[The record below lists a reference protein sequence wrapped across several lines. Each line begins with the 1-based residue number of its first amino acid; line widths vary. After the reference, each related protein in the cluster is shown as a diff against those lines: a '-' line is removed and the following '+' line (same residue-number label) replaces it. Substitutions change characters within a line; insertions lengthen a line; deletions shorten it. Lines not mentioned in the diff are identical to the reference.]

1 MLFKSHGGVHPN
13 DKKAPANEAVIT
25 TIPQPPEVVIPM
37 SQHIGAPCTPLV
49 AVGDEVKLGQ
59 KIGEAKAPVSAPIH
73 ASVSGKVTAIAP
85 HLNNLGNMVT
95 SVVIENDFKDTPAE
109 TMVPATEEDLQS
121 PEKIA
126 DIVREAGIV
135 GMGGATFPTAFKIT
149 SGWGKVDTV
158 LINGAECEPY
168 ITSDHRTML
177 EHPDELL
184 KGIQLLMK
192 ACKVDKAY
200 FGIELNKKFA
210 IDLLNFKGAKE
221 MGIEIVPLKCQYP
234 QGAEKTLIKTITG
247 REVPPGGLPANVGCT
262 VFNTFT
268 AYSVYRA
275 CYEGWPAIERVVTVS
290 GSAIA
295 DPKNVKV
302 RVGTSMQWVFEQTG
316 GFAKEPW
323 KIIMGGPM
331 MGMAQ
336 YDLEVPCGKGTASLL
351 AFSDDEDRT
360 VADPVCIR
368 CGQCIDGCPMNL
380 QPIYMYMYQQKGDV
394 EMLQKL
400 NITDC
405 VECGSCSY
413 ICPGRLHLTHAF
425 KTGKAMVQAHMAEL
439 KAKAEAEKA
448 KTEAEAPKAE
458 APKAEAPKAEAK
470 PEAPKA
476 EAAKAEAKPAA
487 PAKEEKKEDK

>member
-13 DKKAPANEAVIT
+13 DMKAPANEAAIT
-25 TIPQPPEVVIPM
+25 TIPQPPQVVIPM

-73 ASVSGKVTAIAP
+73 ASVSGKVVAIQP

-126 DIVREAGIV
+126 DIIREAGIV

-177 EHPDELL
+177 EHPEELL
-184 KGIQLLMK
+184 KGIQLIMK

-221 MGIEIVPLKCQYP
+221 MGIEVVPLKCQYP

-247 REVPPGGLPANVGCT
+247 REVPPGGLPANVGCS

-323 KIIMGGPM
+323 KVIMGGPM

-351 AFSDDEDRT
+351 AFSDDEDKT

-400 NITDC
+400 NIMDC

-425 KTGKAMVQAHMAEL
+425 KTGKAMVQAHLAEL

-448 KTEAEAPKAE
+448 KAEAEAPKAE
-458 APKAEAPKAEAK
+458 E
-470 PEAPKA
+470 
-476 EAAKAEAKPAA
+476 KPAE
-487 PAKEEKKEDK
+487 PAKEEKKEAK

>member
-1 MLFKSHGGVHPN
+1 MLFKTHGGVHPN
-13 DKKAPANEAVIT
+13 DKKAPANEAAIS
-25 TIPQPPEVVIPM
+25 TIPQPAQVVIPM

-49 AVGDEVKLGQ
+49 AVGDQVKLGQ
-59 KIGEAKAPVSAPIH
+59 KIGEAKAPVSAPVH
-73 ASVSGKVTAIAP
+73 ASVSGKVVAIEP
-85 HLNNLGNMVT
+85 RLNNLGNMVT
-95 SVVIENDFKDTPAE
+95 AVIIENDFKDTPAE
-109 TMVPATEEDLQS
+109 DMFPAPAEALES
-121 PEKIA
+121 PEQIA
-126 DIVREAGIV
+126 DLIRGAGIV

-158 LINGAECEPY
+158 IINGAECEPY

-184 KGIQLLMK
+184 KGIELIMR
-192 ACKVDKAY
+192 ACKVDHAY

-210 IDLLNFKGAKE
+210 IDLLNFKGAKA

-247 REVPPGGLPANVGCT
+247 REVPPGGLPAQVGCA

-295 DPKNVKV
+295 QHKNVKV
-302 RVGTSMQWVFEQTG
+302 RVGTSMEWVFEQTG

-331 MGMAQ
+331 MGLAQ
-336 YDLEVPCGKGTASLL
+336 YDLAVPCGKGTAALL
-351 AFSDDEDRT
+351 AFAEDENRNVENPT
-360 VADPVCIR
+360 CIR
-368 CGQCIDGCPMNL
+368 CGQCIDACPMNL
-380 QPIYMYMYQQKGDV
+380 QPIYLYMHEEKGDL

-405 VECGSCSY
+405 VECGACTY

-425 KTGKAMVQAHMAEL
+425 KTGKAKLQAYNAAL
-439 KAKAEAEKA
+439 KAKEEAEKA
-448 KTEAEAPKAE
+448 KADEK
-458 APKAEAPKAEAK
+458 
-470 PEAPKA
+470 
-476 EAAKAEAKPAA
+476 
-487 PAKEEKKEDK
+487 KEEK

>member
-1 MLFKSHGGVHPN
+1 MLFKTHGGVHPN
-13 DKKAPANEAVIT
+13 DKKAPANEAAIS
-25 TIPQPPEVVIPM
+25 TIPQPAQVVIPM

-49 AVGDEVKLGQ
+49 AVGDQVKLGQ
-59 KIGEAKAPVSAPIH
+59 KIGEAKAPVSAPVH
-73 ASVSGKVTAIAP
+73 ASVSGKVVAIEP
-85 HLNNLGNMVT
+85 RLNNLGNMVT
-95 SVVIENDFKDTPAE
+95 AVIIENDFKDTPADD
-109 TMVPATEEDLQS
+109 MFPAPAEALES
-121 PEKIA
+121 PEQIA
-126 DIVREAGIV
+126 DLIREAGIV

-158 LINGAECEPY
+158 IINGAECEPY

-184 KGIQLLMK
+184 KGIELIMR
-192 ACKVDKAY
+192 ACKVDHAY

-210 IDLLNFKGAKE
+210 IDLLNFKGAKA

-247 REVPPGGLPANVGCT
+247 REVPPGGLPAQVGCA

-295 DPKNVKV
+295 QPKNVKV
-302 RVGTSMQWVFEQTG
+302 RVGTSMEWVFEQTG

-331 MGMAQ
+331 MGLAQ
-336 YDLEVPCGKGTASLL
+336 YDLAVPCGKGTAALL
-351 AFSDDEDRT
+351 AFAEDEDRNIENPT
-360 VADPVCIR
+360 CIR
-368 CGQCIDGCPMNL
+368 CGQCIDACPMNL
-380 QPIYMYMYQQKGDV
+380 QPIYLYMYEEKGDL

-405 VECGSCSY
+405 VECGACTY

-425 KTGKAMVQAHMAEL
+425 KTGKAKLQAYNAALKAKEEAE
-439 KAKAEAEKA
+439 KAKAEAADK
-448 KTEAEAPKAE
+448 
-458 APKAEAPKAEAK
+458 
-470 PEAPKA
+470 
-476 EAAKAEAKPAA
+476 
-487 PAKEEKKEDK
+487 KEEKK

>member
-1 MLFKSHGGVHPN
+1 MLFKTHGGVHPN
-13 DKKAPANEAVIT
+13 DKKAPANEAAIS
-25 TIPQPPEVVIPM
+25 TIPQPAQVVIPM

-49 AVGDEVKLGQ
+49 AVGDQVKLGQ
-59 KIGEAKAPVSAPIH
+59 KIGEAKAPVSAPVH
-73 ASVSGKVTAIAP
+73 ASVSGKVVAIEP
-85 HLNNLGNMVT
+85 RLNNLGNMVT
-95 SVVIENDFKDTPAE
+95 AVIIENDFKDTPAE
-109 TMVPATEEDLQS
+109 DMFPAPAEALES
-121 PEKIA
+121 PEQIA
-126 DIVREAGIV
+126 ELIREAGIV

-158 LINGAECEPY
+158 IINGAECEPY

-184 KGIQLLMK
+184 KGIELIMR
-192 ACKVDKAY
+192 ACKVDHAH

-210 IDLLNFKGAKE
+210 IDLLNFKGAKA

-247 REVPPGGLPANVGCT
+247 REVPPGGLPAQVGCA

-268 AYSVYRA
+268 SYSVYRA

-295 DPKNVKV
+295 QPKNVKV
-302 RVGTSMQWVFEQTG
+302 RVGTSMEWVFEQTG

-331 MGMAQ
+331 MGIAQ
-336 YDLEVPCGKGTASLL
+336 YDLAVPCGKGTAALL
-351 AFSDDEDRT
+351 AFAEDENRN
-360 VADPVCIR
+360 VENPACIR
-368 CGQCIDGCPMNL
+368 CGQCIDACPMNL
-380 QPIYMYMYQQKGDV
+380 QPIYMYMYEEKGDL

-405 VECGSCSY
+405 VECGACTY

-425 KTGKAMVQAHMAEL
+425 KTGKAKLQAYNAALKAKEEAE
-439 KAKAEAEKA
+439 KAKAEA
-448 KTEAEAPKAE
+448 
-458 APKAEAPKAEAK
+458 
-470 PEAPKA
+470 
-476 EAAKAEAKPAA
+476 AADK
-487 PAKEEKKEDK
+487 KEEKK